1 MHLRQ
6 CLTRRG
12 IFVSWLVTS
21 SRTSGLCRKGI
32 TALAL
37 TALSA
42 GAQAPLDIRV
52 ALVIGN
58 AAYEGKGALANPVHD
73 AKAMADTLKHL
84 GFSVV
89 ELRDAGKS
97 QMSEAIDKVRTSLNG
112 KQGVGMLYYAG
123 HGLQLDWH
131 NYMVPVDAR
140 LWRALDVPAQAIDV
154 NAVIDAFKSAGNRMN
169 IVVLDACRDSP
180 FASTGAGKGL
190 AQQDA
195 PPGTFLAYATAPGN
209 VAEDGDE
216 RTADGQPGNG
226 LYTQYLLLELRKPI
240 AKIEDVFKRVRLNV
254 RQRSQGR
261 QIPWESTSLEDDF
274 YFNDGTWLTQ
284 KPEELERMAALA
296 KAREQQLLAQAG
308 QARESERQLAMALEK
323 ERQAQAAAARAAEEQ
338 RLEDLARARE
348 AERLAGEARQQ
359 EQQRL
364 QAQVR
369 SREEERSAQ
378 EKLSRERE
386 RQLAIEQTREQQRQ
400 RELTQALTKE
410 RELEASRQQ
419 DLLQA
424 AAALKARDEEK
435 RLGKEQQS
443 AQAFAREKA
452 DWDQI
457 KDSKKVDDF
466 YAYLQKYPNGFVSE
480 QAQFRLEQL
489 QKAQTVAVPNR
500 DGVVALAASARRFQ
514 LGDELVND
522 QIDGFTKKRRR
533 TTTRVTFADDN
544 RAEFNQGQIVW
555 DQSGTLL
562 KSGSGSKSPG
572 ILEAPADMAVGK
584 KWRNAFQNSRPDG
597 VLDTNFWEYRV
608 QGYDTVTV
616 PAGTF
621 KAYLVIGV
629 GEARG
634 QAGMT
639 FMESRTWFNPANLRI
654 LRKEWIHRSSGKIT
668 SYGATE
674 AVSYKP
680 GAR

>member
-6 CLTRRG
+6 SLSCRNTV
-12 IFVSWLVTS
+12 IACQIAS
-21 SRTSGLCRKGI
+21 SRTSGLFRKGI

-37 TALSA
+37 TALAA
-42 GAQAPLDIRV
+42 GSQAPLDIRV

-73 AKAMADTLKHL
+73 AQAMADTLKHL

-89 ELRDAGKS
+89 ELRDGGKV
-97 QMSEAIDKVRTSLNG
+97 QMNEAIDTVRKSLNG

-131 NYMVPVDAR
+131 NYLVPVDAK
-140 LWRALDVPAQAIDV
+140 LLRAVDVPTQAVDINV
-154 NAVIDAFKSAGNRMN
+154 VIDAFKSAGNRMN
-169 IVVLDACRDSP
+169 IVVLDACRDNP
-180 FASTGAGKGL
+180 FVGTGAGKGL

-216 RTADGQPGNG
+216 KTADGKPGNG

-254 RQRSQGR
+254 RQKSQGR

-274 YFNDGTWLTQ
+274 YFNDGSWHTQ
-284 KPEELERMAALA
+284 KPEELERMAAQA
-296 KAREQQLLAQAG
+296 KAREQQLLSQASV
-308 QARESERQLAMALEK
+308 ARESERQLAIALEK

-338 RLEDLARARE
+338 RLADLAMAKE
-348 AERLAGEARQQ
+348 AERLAGEARQR

-364 QAQVR
+364 QAEVR
-369 SREEERSAQ
+369 ARAEQRSAQ

-386 RQLAIEQTREQQRQ
+386 HQLAMEQAQEQQRQ
-400 RELTQALTKE
+400 RELTQALTQA
-410 RELEASRQQ
+410 RELEARRQQ

-424 AAALKARDEEK
+424 AESLKVRDEEK
-435 RLGKEQQS
+435 RLNKEQQS
-443 AQAFAREKA
+443 EQAFAREKA

-457 KDSKKVDDF
+457 KDSRKADDF

-480 QAQFRLEQL
+480 QAQLRLEQL
-489 QKAQTVAVPNR
+489 QKAQTVAVANR
-500 DGVVALAASARRFQ
+500 DGVVALAPSARRFQ
-514 LGDELVND
+514 LGDELVTD
-522 QIDGFTKKRRR
+522 QIDGFTKKRHRS
-533 TTTRVTFADDN
+533 TAKVTFSDDN
-544 RAEFNQGQIVW
+544 RAEFNHGKLVW
-555 DQSGTLL
+555 DQTGTLL
-562 KSGSGSKSPG
+562 KNAFGSKSPG
-572 ILEAPADMAVGK
+572 VLEVPADMAVGK
-584 KWRNAFQNSRPDG
+584 KWRSAFQNLRPDG
-597 VLDTNFWEYRV
+597 VLDTNFWEFRV
-608 QGYDTVTV
+608 QGYETVSV

-639 FMESRTWFNPANLRI
+639 FMESRTWVDPATLR
-654 LRKEWIHRSSGKIT
+654 RVRGESIHRSNGKIT
-668 SYGATE
+668 TYGAME
-674 AVSYKP
+674 LVSFKP
-680 GAR
+680 GAG

>member
-1 MHLRQ
+1 MHLQQ
-6 CLTRRG
+6 CASCRSCVAAWPISLSR
-12 IFVSWLVTS
+12 S
-21 SRTSGLCRKGI
+21 SSILRNAIAG
-32 TALAL
+32 LAL
-37 TALSA
+37 IAVAAS
-42 GAQAPLDIRV
+42 AQAPLDIRV

-58 AAYEGKGALANPVHD
+58 AAYEGAGALVNPVND
-73 AKAMADTLKHL
+73 AHAMADTLKHL

-89 ELRDAGKS
+89 ELRDGGKS
-97 QMSEAIDKVRTSLNG
+97 QMNEAIDTVRKSLNG

-131 NYMVPVDAR
+131 NYLVPVDAK
-140 LWRALDVPAQAIDV
+140 LLRAVDVPTQAVDV
-154 NAVIDAFKSAGNRMN
+154 NAVINAFKSAGNRMN
-169 IVVLDACRDSP
+169 IVVLDACRDNP
-180 FASTGAGKGL
+180 FAGTGAGKGL

-209 VAEDGDE
+209 VAEDGDAKS
-216 RTADGQPGNG
+216 ADGQSGNG

-274 YFNDGTWLTQ
+274 YFNDGSWYTQ
-284 KPEELERMAALA
+284 KPEELERMAAQA
-296 KAREQQLLAQAG
+296 KAREQQLLSQASA
-308 QARESERQLAMALEK
+308 ARESERQLAIALEK
-323 ERQAQAAAARAAEEQ
+323 ERQAQAAAARAAEAQ
-338 RLEDLARARE
+338 RLADLSRAKE

-364 QAQVR
+364 QAEVR
-369 SREEERSAQ
+369 AREEQRSAQ

-386 RQLAIEQTREQQRQ
+386 RQLAMEQAREQQRQ
-400 RELTQALTKE
+400 RELTQALTQA
-410 RELEASRQQ
+410 RELEARRQQ

-435 RLGKEQQS
+435 RLSKEQQS
-443 AQAFAREKA
+443 EQAFAREMA

-457 KDSKKVDDF
+457 KDSRKADDF
-466 YAYLQKYPNGFVSE
+466 YAYLQKHPNGFVSE
-480 QAQFRLEQL
+480 QAQLRLEQL
-489 QKAQTVAVPNR
+489 QRAQTVAVANR
-500 DGVVALAASARRFQ
+500 DGVVAPAPAARRFQ

-544 RAEFNQGQIVW
+544 RAEFNHGQIVW

-654 LRKEWIHRSSGKIT
+654 LRKEWIHRSNGKIST
-668 SYGATE
+668 YGATE
-674 AVSYKP
+674 AVSFKP
-680 GAR
+680 GAG